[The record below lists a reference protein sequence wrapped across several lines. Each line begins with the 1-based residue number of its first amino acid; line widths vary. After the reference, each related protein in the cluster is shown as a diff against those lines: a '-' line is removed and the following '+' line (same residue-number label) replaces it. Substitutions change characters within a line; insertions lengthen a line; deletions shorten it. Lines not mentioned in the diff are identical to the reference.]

1 MKKVNVLSSG
11 IISSLG
17 FSTDENFLALI
28 EKKSGVQRK
37 HFFFSE
43 EKIPV
48 CKIEDEQIKLVFNN
62 AFEADVSFFTKLEQL
77 ALLSISEAV
86 NKLDIDW
93 KWENPRIGFIFCTVK
108 GNVDKIQ
115 AKVPFS
121 NQNELLLSQPAE
133 KIASFLGLVNSP
145 VILSNACISGL
156 QGLIVAKRMLEQ
168 DLYDYVIVTGADVVS
183 DFIVSG
189 FWGLNAT
196 STTTSK
202 PFDDTR
208 DGINIGEG
216 ASTII
221 MSTQDKFQTNIRVK
235 TGAITNDAN
244 HITAPSRTASGLKK
258 AIHRIMSNEP
268 GSKIDFISSH
278 GTGTRYNDA
287 MEATGFSAMGFQD
300 IPVHSLKGSVGHT
313 FGAAGILE
321 SAIAIRSLEK
331 NVLVPSVGFEKP
343 GEDTSNINVITEVEH
358 QELRTCL
365 KTASGFGGCNAALL
379 FEKEN

>member
-11 IISSLG
+11 IFSSLG
-17 FSTDENFLALI
+17 FSTDENFSALI
-28 EKKSGVQRK
+28 EKKSGVHWKR
-37 HFFFSE
+37 FFFNE

-48 CKIEDEQIKLVFNN
+48 CTIHEEHIKAAFKS
-62 AFEADVSFFTKLEQL
+62 AFEAEDSSYTKLEQL
-77 ALLSISEAV
+77 ALLSIAEAV
-86 NKLDIDW
+86 EKLDIDW
-93 KWENPRIGFIFCTVK
+93 EWENPRIGFIFCTVK
-108 GNVDKIQ
+108 GNIDKIQ
-115 AKVPFS
+115 VNVPFNS
-121 NQNELLLSQPAE
+121 QNELSLFRPAE
-133 KIASFLGLVNSP
+133 KIAHLLGLVNPP
-145 VILSNACISGL
+145 VVLSNACISGL
-156 QGLIVAKRMLEQ
+156 QGLIVAKRMLQQ

-196 STTTSK
+196 SKGACK
-202 PFDDTR
+202 PFDDSR

-216 ASTII
+216 ASAII
-221 MSTQDKFQTNIRVK
+221 MSTQDKFQTNIQVK

-244 HITAPSRTASGLKK
+244 HITAPSRTATGLKK
-258 AIHRIMSNEP
+258 AIHRIMTDEP

-300 IPVHSLKGSVGHT
+300 IPVHSLKGGVGHT

-331 NVLVPSVGFEKP
+331 NILVPSVGFENS
-343 GEDTSNINVITEVEH
+343 GADTENIRVITNAEH
-358 QELRTCL
+358 LELRTCL

-379 FEKEN
+379 FEKA